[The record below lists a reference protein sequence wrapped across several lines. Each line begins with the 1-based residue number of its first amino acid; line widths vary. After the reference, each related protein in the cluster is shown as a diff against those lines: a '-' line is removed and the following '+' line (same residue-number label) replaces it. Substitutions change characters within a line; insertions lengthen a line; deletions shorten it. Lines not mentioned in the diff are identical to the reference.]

1 MSVCA
6 LTSLDVNKFAS
17 TVFAAP
23 PPSRPSSVR
32 QHQVSSISFG
42 NNDDARIE
50 AYRSHQRVEP
60 TTFRPE
66 VRPNR
71 AEAAAVEESLAWSRC
86 LDCCFLYRSACRTTE
101 RTTTDHRSCL
111 DRNRHADF
119 LRAANTATE
128 VQWTL
133 QWTRSSSR
141 ALLSGRKPAPAPAV
155 QSASDT
161 YVIFGSP
168 TKVRARSPD
177 LRFGGVVRVAAAAR
191 RLGPAPVPSP
201 QGRAMG
207 GQVAAK
213 PPLAARAEAVTV
225 AAARP
230 PLPLNLSEGI
240 GKDPEAA
247 DAAGL
252 MPDHRKVPSTQSRA
266 VMPTQHRG

>member
-1 MSVCA
+1 
-6 LTSLDVNKFAS
+6 
-17 TVFAAP
+17 
-23 PPSRPSSVR
+23 
-32 QHQVSSISFG
+32 
-42 NNDDARIE
+42 
-50 AYRSHQRVEP
+50 
-60 TTFRPE
+60 
-66 VRPNR
+66 
-71 AEAAAVEESLAWSRC
+71 
-86 LDCCFLYRSACRTTE
+86 
-101 RTTTDHRSCL
+101 L

-161 YVIFGSP
+161 SSLGSP

-191 RLGPAPVPSP
+191 RLAPAPVPSL

-240 GKDPEAA
+240 GKDPQAA

-266 VMPTQHRG
+266 VMPHTALRLGRAGPSAH

>member
-128 VQWTL
+128 VQLTL

-161 YVIFGSP
+161 SSLAVPLRCAQGRQICGFAVWSESRPQRVVWGLPQCQAPREGPWGARLRPSP
-168 TKVRARSPD
+168 RSPHEP
-177 LRFGGVVRVAAAAR
+177 
-191 RLGPAPVPSP
+191 RL
-201 QGRAMG
+201 
-207 GQVAAK
+207 
-213 PPLAARAEAVTV
+213 
-225 AAARP
+225 
-230 PLPLNLSEGI
+230 
-240 GKDPEAA
+240 
-247 DAAGL
+247 
-252 MPDHRKVPSTQSRA
+252 
-266 VMPTQHRG
+266 